1 MYINKNYAGL
11 AKYIE
16 FECLSNKNKPMLIR
30 GSNKNP
36 WAYACTNLIDFYSNL
51 VANHKLDDNKKIL
64 ILDGYYFDTL
74 MTANV
79 MLKEY
84 RPRDYYKNCVEYF
97 GPAGYGDFNNY
108 MMYMAH
114 KLGLPV
120 PDMIFLLIPDLDVVN
135 SRRVTDHYE
144 EDDYFEMKI
153 YQEYLLSLKNL
164 NIYKQHSPEAI
175 NPIIIRDYSTAT
187 FGDVEPDYITEISK
201 YIQSNSRNSN
211 AIHEIITNIFKKY
224 AEIAT
229 NDDNKS
235 LQGEY
240 SKVYSALYPYRELL
254 MKTQDTE
261 EKDDKEH
268 QSIQEP
274 YDNKAKA
281 IARYG
286 LTDIQFKIYSE
297 LKLNPTDILYHYN
310 EFYDNDKYTPRDKF
324 TIIETM
330 IKILMTS
337 IEKDYISS
345 INLAKEVIAKLRRH
359 IESLTDVGE
368 ANIVENSRVNKE
380 HDVESNISRKR

>member
-1 MYINKNYAGL
+1 
-11 AKYIE
+11 
-16 FECLSNKNKPMLIR
+16 ML
-30 GSNKNP
+30 
-36 WAYACTNLIDFYSNL
+36 LIP
-51 VANHKLDDNKKIL
+51 LD
-64 ILDGYYFDTL
+64 
-74 MTANV
+74 
-79 MLKEY
+79 
-84 RPRDYYKNCVEYF
+84 
-97 GPAGYGDFNNY
+97 Y

-240 SKVYSALYPYRELL
+240 PDTPVN
-254 MKTQDTE
+254 KTQ
-261 EKDDKEH
+261 
-268 QSIQEP
+268 P
-274 YDNKAKA
+274 W
-281 IARYG
+281 R
-286 LTDIQFKIYSE
+286 
-297 LKLNPTDILYHYN
+297 
-310 EFYDNDKYTPRDKF
+310 PRPPW
-324 TIIETM
+324 
-330 IKILMTS
+330 LM
-337 IEKDYISS
+337 
-345 INLAKEVIAKLRRH
+345 L
-359 IESLTDVGE
+359 
-368 ANIVENSRVNKE
+368 
-380 HDVESNISRKR
+380 